1 VPWHADAH
9 WIERNGVVTV
19 TVHFAGEPE
28 ASTIS
33 SFSPFA
39 LCDSSF
45 GFGDFLIG
53 DFDYGDELGFPFD
66 FFS

>member
-1 VPWHADAH
+1 
-9 WIERNGVVTV
+9 V

-28 ASTIS
+28 ASMVS

-45 GFGDFLIG
+45 GFGDFLFG
-53 DFDYGDELGFPFD
+53 DFDCGDELGFPFD